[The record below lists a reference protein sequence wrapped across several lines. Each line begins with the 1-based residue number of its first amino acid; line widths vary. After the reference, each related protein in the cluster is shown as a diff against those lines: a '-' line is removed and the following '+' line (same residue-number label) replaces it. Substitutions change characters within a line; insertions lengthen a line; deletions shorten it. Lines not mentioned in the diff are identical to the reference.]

1 MMFVKF
7 RGDIKVSCR
16 VTKLC
21 VSTEC
26 KVLFCV
32 TVLDLF
38 GMLGLLWSAVCARQ
52 YVGLSYLPA
61 LSLSIYSWMLSLP
74 CDRRCLEANWRWTAC
89 THCLCSLDSWSSI
102 RQRCLPGTY
111 RKRLKVGTHVAAVFC
126 TYFLFYLCLI
136 LLLRRIC
143 HFMYSKCYTS
153 LWSEEI
159 GLNIKTGCGCQYLP
173 IVWLL
178 CSSRL

>member
-61 LSLSIYSWMLSLP
+61 LSLSIYS
-74 CDRRCLEANWRWTAC
+74 
-89 THCLCSLDSWSSI
+89 
-102 RQRCLPGTY
+102 
-111 RKRLKVGTHVAAVFC
+111 
-126 TYFLFYLCLI
+126 
-136 LLLRRIC
+136 
-143 HFMYSKCYTS
+143 
-153 LWSEEI
+153 
-159 GLNIKTGCGCQYLP
+159 
-173 IVWLL
+173 
-178 CSSRL
+178 